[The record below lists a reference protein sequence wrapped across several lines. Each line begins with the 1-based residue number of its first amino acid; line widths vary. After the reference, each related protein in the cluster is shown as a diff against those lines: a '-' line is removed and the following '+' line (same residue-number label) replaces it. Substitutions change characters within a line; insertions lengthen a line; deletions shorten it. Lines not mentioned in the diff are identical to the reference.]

1 MTRKEIRNTSSISMA
16 HFLKE
21 YLDIENDNLL
31 TQLLRLSHFDLK
43 EVAKVYGIK
52 LKKISFDDL
61 TKDMIARGEILLVED
76 AFGNPAPYVNP
87 MRLLEDE
94 YETTLDESYVSYEVY
109 DLEGDDKGD
118 KYKGRQKVKYFKS

>member
-1 MTRKEIRNTSSISMA
+1 MA